1 LHTLAA
7 FDLSTSELLKRFGA
21 ERHNGPSSSFQ
32 LSAIGITLVGA
43 GASRTRRP
51 KEEIQMRL
59 VDNLRKAEEK
69 GVMSIRRSMER
80 ARDEWSDV
88 ERRIRQRMRIYPH
101 KQKAAVAGAGQMN
114 VEHDVPEQSSA
125 PGEQRKPIV
134 SIHGQDL

>member
-1 LHTLAA
+1 
-7 FDLSTSELLKRFGA
+7 
-21 ERHNGPSSSFQ
+21 
-32 LSAIGITLVGA
+32 
-43 GASRTRRP
+43 
-51 KEEIQMRL
+51 MRL

-101 KQKAAVAGAGQMN
+101 KQKAVAGAGQIN
-114 VEHDVPEQSSA
+114 LEHDVPEQSS
-125 PGEQRKPIV
+125 GEARKPIV